1 MEGILC
7 WICSGHFKSV
17 VIQMFSQDKEKWEFY
32 SYVLF
37 FSLISLMIEKD
48 EKELIEVPVTEN
60 TASTSHNLFGLI

>member
-1 MEGILC
+1 
-7 WICSGHFKSV
+7 
-17 VIQMFSQDKEKWEFY
+17 MFSQDKEKWEFY